1 MYHLHWLPID
11 KRIDFKVLIFVHKII
26 HKCHVPD
33 YLNHLVE
40 IQPDRYRKR
49 SVNAFKAVT
58 VQSKNSYGDRAFCIR
73 GPKLWKKLPQTLREI
88 SDHKLFRKELKTLFF
103 SMCYGQPV
111 FRN

>member
-11 KRIDFKVLIFVHKII
+11 KQIDFKVLMFVHKII

-40 IQPDRYRKR
+40 IQPNQNRKR

-58 VQSKNSYGDRAFCIR
+58 LQSKNSYGDRVILYSR
-73 GPKLWKKLPQTLREI
+73 SQIMEQTTSNTMRN
-88 SDHKLFRKELKTLFF
+88 K
-103 SMCYGQPV
+103 QP
-111 FRN
+111 